1 MRKID
6 RATLKRSL
14 GGSYPNGPRQSWTLV
29 NEAEGRV
36 YFLGWNVHYR
46 DYAYPLRNSTT
57 YPPVS
62 ADAQKGLVEW
72 QQMLDRV
79 RDGELEACL
88 VLQVP
93 ADAKAEEFRLQ
104 RILDCVFFGEV
115 VETDGEVWFR
125 VENRVP
131 LRSARSPRQ
140 ESA

>member
-6 RATLKRSL
+6 RAALKRSL
-14 GGSYPNGPRQSWTLV
+14 DGTYPNGPRQSWTLV

-46 DYAYPLRNSTT
+46 DYTYPLRNSTT

-93 ADAKAEEFRLQ
+93 ADSQAEEFRLQ

-125 VENRVP
+125 VVNRVP

>member
-14 GGSYPNGPRQSWTLV
+14 GGTYPNGPRQSWTLV

-46 DYAYPLRNSTT
+46 DYTYPLRNSTT

-93 ADAKAEEFRLQ
+93 ADSQAEEFRLQ

-125 VENRVP
+125 VVNRVP